1 MTNKVV
7 AVRWDSGD
15 FEAIKKFANNIGY
28 DNVSTFVRDSVKGML
43 ETGNVSQVAGRNLIE
58 YNPDL
63 DKFTWKIKTDLGTE
77 SIVSDDINAEFLEQL
92 QKEIQ
97 LKLNEREQL
106 IHKHKRDSVAIPRDF
121 TE

>member
-15 FEAIKKFANNIGY
+15 FEAIKKFANHIGY

-58 YNPDL
+58 YIPDL
-63 DKFTWKIKTDLGTE
+63 DKFTWKVKTDMGKE
-77 SIVSDDINAEFLEQL
+77 AVVSEDINSEFLEQL

-97 LKLNEREQL
+97 LKLKEREQL
-106 IHKHKRDSVAIPRDF
+106 IHKHKGDSVAVPRDF
-121 TE
+121 VE

>member
-15 FEAIKKFANNIGY
+15 FEAIKKFANNMGY

-43 ETGNVSQVAGRNLIE
+43 ETGNVSQVAGRNFIE
-58 YNPDL
+58 YSPEE
-63 DKFTWKIKTDLGTE
+63 DKFIWKVKTDLGKE
-77 SIVSDDINAEFLEQL
+77 EIVSEDINAEFLEQL

-97 LKLNEREQL
+97 LKLKEREQL
-106 IHKHKRDSVAIPRDF
+106 IQKHAGDSVAIPRDF